1 MAPELLDGLWNFDDP
16 IASEQHFRQA
26 LTDSVSGSTA
36 CAELTTQLARA
47 LGLQGR
53 FDDATALL
61 DAIAGTARAD
71 TAFAGIAVASSAAA
85 STGDTSRSDAGR
97 GAALPA
103 VVRVRLSLER
113 GRLLNSA
120 GEPAAAIGQFREALV
135 LAQSIGE
142 DFLAIDAA
150 HMLAI
155 ADRERADEWTDLA
168 LRAVTRS
175 ADPRTQRWAG
185 SLHNNAGW
193 SRHDAGDYAAALA
206 EFEAALAAY
215 TVHGT
220 VEQVR
225 VARWA
230 VARALRSLARF
241 DEALQIQLQ
250 LSEHGPADG
259 YVEEELAELLLAT
272 GRPDDAA
279 QHAGA
284 AAELLGTDDWFA
296 EYEPGRLERLRR
308 LAQAPADRPQ

>member
-1 MAPELLDGLWNFDDP
+1 MTSQVPDGLVPSTDKPSTDDRLDPELLDRLWDFDDP
-16 IASEQHFRQA
+16 VASEARFRQA
-26 LTDSVSGSTA
+26 LDASVAGSTRK
-36 CAELTTQLARA
+36 AELTTQLARA
-47 LGLQGR
+47 VGLQGK

-61 DAIAGTARAD
+61 DAVDITDTD
-71 TAFAGIAVASSAAA
+71 TAANRPTV
-85 STGDTSRSDAGR
+85 D
-97 GAALPA
+97 A
-103 VVRVRLSLER
+103 VVRIRLSLER

-120 GEPAAAIGQFREALV
+120 GDPAAATEHFRDAWV
-135 LAQSIGE
+135 LAVDSGE

-155 ADRERADEWTDLA
+155 ADRERADEWTALA

-175 ADPRTQRWAG
+175 ADPRTRRWAG

-193 SRHDAGDYAAALA
+193 SRHDAGDYAAALE
-206 EFEAALAAY
+206 EFNAALTAY
-215 TVHGT
+215 SANGT

-241 DEALQIQLQ
+241 DEALEIQLR

-259 YVEEELAELLLAT
+259 YVEEELAELMLAT
-272 GRPDDAA
+272 GRPDDAH
-279 QHAGA
+279 QHARSA
-284 AAELLGTDDWFA
+284 VELLGADAWFA

-308 LAQAPADRPQ
+308 LGQPD